1 MTVQIKDQIESFEEM
16 WMDLE
21 SVRQS
26 EISQKEKQILCIT
39 AYFWNPEKW
48 YMWTYLQGR
57 DRNADTENSYVAID
71 GEEGWDKL
79 KE

>member
-1 MTVQIKDQIESFEEM
+1 MTVQIKDQIESFVEM

-26 EISQKEKQILCIT
+26 EISQKEKQMLCIT
-39 AYFWNPEKW
+39 GYFWNPEKW

-57 DRNADTENSYVAID
+57 DRDADTENGYVDID